1 MTIKLKIQ
9 LYQDRQAMVLALARS
24 GYKVWVET
32 EEDYSLVKTYYVCFE
47 MESSD
52 ADSFRNT

>member
-1 MTIKLKIQ
+1 MTVKLKIQ

-24 GYKVWVET
+24 GYKVWEET

-52 ADSFRNT
+52 AE

>member
-1 MTIKLKIQ
+1 MTVKLKIQ
-9 LYQDRQAMVLALARS
+9 LYKDREAMVLALANS

-47 MESSD
+47 MEGSD
-52 ADSFRNT
+52 ADNN

>member
-1 MTIKLKIQ
+1 MTVKLKIQ

-24 GYKVWVET
+24 GYKVWEET

-47 MESSD
+47 MESEEQ
-52 ADSFRNT
+52 TE